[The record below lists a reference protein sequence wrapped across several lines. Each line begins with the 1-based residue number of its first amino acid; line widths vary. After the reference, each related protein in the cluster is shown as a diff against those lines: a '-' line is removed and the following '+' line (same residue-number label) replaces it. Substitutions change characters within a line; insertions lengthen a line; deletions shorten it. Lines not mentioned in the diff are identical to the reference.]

1 MVYGGLQSG
10 KNGNLLFFLKK
21 YIKKFLYCFGYILKL
36 VYLLID
42 AIVLDFVEEGMIFCF
57 SDITKFYMV
66 AFVRTMITKSVN
78 KLILFLFVICVIGIV
93 WITNP
98 SDYFSFI

>member
-57 SDITKFYMV
+57 SEFYMV

>member
-1 MVYGGLQSG
+1 M
-10 KNGNLLFFLKK
+10 
-21 YIKKFLYCFGYILKL
+21 KL

-42 AIVLDFVEEGMIFCF
+42 AIVLDFVEEGMIFVF
-57 SDITKFYMV
+57 LIITKFYMV

>member
-1 MVYGGLQSG
+1 
-10 KNGNLLFFLKK
+10 
-21 YIKKFLYCFGYILKL
+21 
-36 VYLLID
+36 
-42 AIVLDFVEEGMIFCF
+42 
-57 SDITKFYMV
+57 MV

-98 SDYFSFI
+98 KVITLASFKISSDSINRSYY

>member
-1 MVYGGLQSG
+1 M
-10 KNGNLLFFLKK
+10 
-21 YIKKFLYCFGYILKL
+21 KL

-42 AIVLDFVEEGMIFCF
+42 AIVLDFVEEGMIFVF
-57 SDITKFYMV
+57 LIITKFYMV

-78 KLILFLFVICVIGIV
+78 KLILFLFVVCVIGIV

>member
-1 MVYGGLQSG
+1 M
-10 KNGNLLFFLKK
+10 
-21 YIKKFLYCFGYILKL
+21 
-36 VYLLID
+36 
-42 AIVLDFVEEGMIFCF
+42 E
-57 SDITKFYMV
+57 